1 MAAADTQ
8 VAVVVGADP
17 VAPALARRLRAD
29 GTRVCLVG
37 AEPADGDADAD
48 WTLTGDPADVDL
60 QSRAIRAV
68 VDRWG
73 RLDLLVVH
81 TPELGSEPLLEC
93 DPIALQ
99 ALVRGSVAA
108 PLGWAQR
115 AYWLAMAGGGGRVL
129 HLATS
134 VRTGGVALGASMLR
148 GLTRLI
154 AAELAPAVRVNGL
167 TVPAGTAP
175 ELFAD
180 LAYLLSRS
188 TVASG
193 EVVEAGTA
201 ADQLQQVA

>member
-1 MAAADTQ
+1 MSAGDVQ

-29 GTRVCLVG
+29 GFRVCLVG
-37 AEPADGDADAD
+37 ADPAEGARSAD
-48 WTLTGDPADVDL
+48 WTLAGEPTDVDL
-60 QSRAIRAV
+60 QSRVVRAV

-81 TPELGSEPLLEC
+81 TPEPDPGSLLEI
-93 DPIALQ
+93 DPIAFR
-99 ALVRGSVAA
+99 ALVRGWVAA

-115 AYWLAMAGGGGRVL
+115 AYWLAMADGGGRVL
-129 HLATS
+129 HLATTAQAG
-134 VRTGGVALGASMLR
+134 RVALGAAMLR
-148 GLTRLI
+148 GLTGLI
-154 AAELAPAVRVNGL
+154 AAEVAPAVRVNGL
-167 TVPAGTAP
+167 TAPRGTDP

-188 TVASG
+188 AVASG